1 MGVVVQERGVKGNF
15 QNLDE
20 FNLELYPFDSDVLS
34 MEISPAFKVMI
45 YHGISKKKVA
55 PIPSISV
62 YLALCKV
69 KSCVPQE
76 CFVEEDFT
84 CLFDVAKALMKI
96 QSLYGIIPN
105 VYGKGEAAKHVFEL
119 MTRLRREQVGQ
130 ECQMQTPQ
138 IHSLILLDRTV
149 DLMTPLVTQLTYEG
163 LLDEIYGIDNN
174 IIKLPPEKFVT
185 TGDNTAAVST
195 ETKILNSAEE
205 LYSQLRDLN
214 FSQAGGFINRK
225 MKQLSS
231 QFKERHEATT
241 VQEMKQFV
249 NKLPRMQ
256 DAKKSLATHTSI
268 AELVNEVTVK
278 EEFHSHL
285 EAEHNFIQGIDTD
298 KVSTYIEDMIAQEE
312 PFIKGGVQVLRLIC
326 IQSLANNG
334 LKPKVLEHYRREI
347 LQVYGYQHLLFLT
360 NLERCGLLRP
370 AGPGRVF
377 STFRSTLRLYVEE
390 VGPVDMASV
399 CSGYAPLS
407 VRLVQFLHSPGW
419 RAIADVLAMLPGPT
433 IEEVQTSTPTSG
445 THHRRNSSVSS
456 TGHGDEQKVALV
468 FFIGGCTFSEISALR
483 FLSQQED

>member
-34 MEISPAFKVMI
+34 MEISPAFK
-45 YHGISKKKVA
+45 
-55 PIPSISV
+55 
-62 YLALCKV
+62 
-69 KSCVPQE
+69 E

-370 AGPGRVF
+370 RRPWQGVLHLPLYTAG
-377 STFRSTLRLYVEE
+377 STWKKSAPSTWPLCALAM
-390 VGPVDMASV
+390 PPSQSASYN
-399 CSGYAPLS
+399 SSIP
-407 VRLVQFLHSPGW
+407 PGW